1 MGDAEVLIKFKAD
14 TSDVK
19 SKTDQVS
26 SGIENLTS
34 KLTLA
39 NIAAEAFS
47 TGMRL
52 VSSGLDDA
60 IARVDTMNNFP
71 RVMSNLGIS
80 AEESAE
86 VIDDLS
92 EKLQGLPTTLD
103 EAAMSVQ
110 RLTSKNGDIK
120 KSEQIYLAM
129 NNAILAGG
137 APAATQSAAIEQLSQ
152 AYAKGKPDMME
163 WRTIMTAMPAQ
174 LKQVATAMGY
184 VDADALGEALRN
196 GNVSMDEFMNTMIQ
210 LNQEGLEGFPSL
222 EEQARNATGG
232 ISTSVK
238 NMKTAFVRGIA
249 DILTSIDEALAPMGG
264 ISGVLQ
270 KIGKIG
276 EKAFK
281 KIGDVLKVVIPKL
294 IEIGKWIKKNKAWIE
309 PLTAAIATFVVTFAT
324 IKKVI
329 SIINSVKT
337 AFMALKLVMATN
349 PFALIIAGIAALVVG
364 FIYLWN
370 NCEEF
375 RNFWIGLWNGI
386 KTIVKTVID
395 TIVGIIKGIVNV
407 IKGVID
413 KIMNVVKPII
423 DFYVSIYTS
432 IFNAL
437 KSFIETVLNVL
448 SIAWNTITGVLKT
461 VINFVKKYVIDPVLN
476 VFKTLWNTVVSLA
489 QGAWNGITGIFSGF
503 VNFFRGIFE
512 GAWNAI
518 QSLFNA
524 GGDIFNGIVNGV
536 ADIFTKVVNGLIDG
550 INWIIAKPFEA
561 INGILKTIKKVSI
574 AGFKP
579 FKWVSTIDIPE
590 IPHLSVGT
598 NFVPDDMLAMIHKG
612 EAVVPKKF
620 NPYANNFNAST
631 LGSLNNSRNN
641 QIIIVNANF
650 KQNSLGQTVRDI
662 KTFSGGARNDYN
674 YGM

>member
-19 SKTDQVS
+19 SKTDSVS

-47 TGMRL
+47 YGMRL
-52 VSSGLDDA
+52 VSGGLDDA

-92 EKLQGLPTTLD
+92 DKLQGLPTTLD

-163 WRTIMTAMPAQ
+163 WRTMMTAMPAQ

-196 GNVSMDEFMNTMIQ
+196 GNVSMDDFMNTMIK
-210 LNQEGLEGFPSL
+210 LNEEGLEGFPSL

-232 ISTSVK
+232 ISTSIK
-238 NMKTAFVRGIA
+238 NMKTAFVRGIG
-249 DILTSIDEALAPMGG
+249 DILMSIDEALAPLGG
-264 ISGVLQ
+264 ISGVL
-270 KIGKIG
+270 KSIGKIG
-276 EKAFK
+276 ESAFK
-281 KIGDVLKVVIPKL
+281 KVGSVLKKVIPMF
-294 IEIGKWIKKNKAWIE
+294 INIGKWIKKNEAWIK
-309 PLTAAIATFVVTFAT
+309 PLTIAIGTFVVTFAT
-324 IKKVI
+324 VKKII
-329 SIINSVKT
+329 SIINGVKT
-337 AFMALKLVMATN
+337 AFMAMKLLMATN
-349 PFALIIAGIAALVVG
+349 PFAVIIAAVAALVAA

-375 RNFWIGLWNGI
+375 RNFWINLWNGI
-386 KTIVKTVID
+386 KAV
-395 TIVGIIKGIVNV
+395 
-407 IKGVID
+407 
-413 KIMNVVKPII
+413 MQPII
-423 DFYVSIYTS
+423 DFIINAFKGVVAFLQTTWSIIYDYIVTP
-432 IFNAL
+432 IIN
-437 KSFIETVLNVL
+437 
-448 SIAWNTITGVLKT
+448 AWNGIKAVFNTIASW
-461 VINFVKKYVIDPVLN
+461 INQYVISPVTNL
-476 VFKTLWNTVVSLA
+476 FKNLWSNFTNGA
-489 QGAWNGITGIFSGF
+489 KGAWNGIKSVFSTF
-503 VNFFRGIFE
+503 ASFFTDILTN
-512 GAWNAI
+512 AWNGIKSAF
-518 QSLFNA
+518 SA
-524 GGDIFNGIVNGV
+524 GGRIFVSIKDGVING
-536 ADIFTKVVNGLIDG
+536 FKSVVNSLIDG
-550 INWIIAKPFEA
+550 INNVIAIPF
-561 INGILKTIKKVSI
+561 NGINSVLSGIRNIKIV
-574 AGFKP
+574 GQKP
-579 FKWVSTIDIPE
+579 FKGLVHTIDIPK

-598 NFVPDDMLAMIHKG
+598 NFVPEDQLAMIHKG
-612 EAVVPKKF
+612 EAVIPKKF
-620 NPYANNFNAST
+620 NPYANNFDIST
-631 LGSLNNSRNN
+631 LGSFNNSRSN
-641 QIIIVNANF
+641 QTIIVNANF
-650 KQNSLGQTVRDI
+650 KQNSLGQTVREI
-662 KTFSGGARNDYN
+662 KTFSGGAKNDFN